1 MSLGHGSSIVRDG
14 LVFYYDSA
22 NAQKSWNGAPAT
34 NLFTETNLVNWSKTA
49 TVALSSYNTPFG
61 NPSYS
66 VYDGNTSSYLSIS
79 RSITV
84 ANDTSSYTLG
94 LFVRKTT
101 GGTSARLGFNSG
113 FDTGGTT
120 VAYNQ
125 RFNSDTGVATSGSVI
140 DYGDWWYWYFT
151 ITNNGTGNTNLY
163 CQFYPATGPY
173 NSTDAAT
180 ATGTAIVGEMMLVAG
195 STAAR
200 FVSGTRSNTQALLDL
215 TNTNTITAN
224 SLTYASNNTF
234 TFNGTNNSITIGQTL
249 DYIPALSNFTLETWL
264 RVPAFPTAA
273 ANNAYGQTDRAGVLF
288 GATYYCGAALY
299 WRGNSTGTSLDV
311 FAFIRGQDLYRETSS
326 KSISLN
332 TWTHLV
338 MVNNYTASKIQ
349 FYVDGLLYHETTGA
363 TQEYDSSL
371 TPTAGNIGLCK
382 AQIDG
387 GGTRNYSNLNC
398 EVPIARI
405 YKNKALTAAEV
416 KQNFEALRGRYGI

>member
-1 MSLGHGSSIVRDG
+1 MSLGHGSSIVRDN
-14 LVFYYDSA
+14 LVFYYDTA
-22 NAQKSWNGAPAT
+22 NTQKSWKGKPAT
-34 NLFTETNLVNWSKTA
+34 NLVASPYSLLTGFTKAAGVTVTDNVARNIDGTLNVGLITGTGWLAYVGASTTNGQQYTTSWIIKKDSASVTIF
-49 TVALSSYNTPFG
+49 FG
-61 NPSYS
+61 WGGAHQ
-66 VYDGNTSSYLSIS
+66 GNLTTFTFNLQTGAFTGVTQAAGEIYGV
-79 RSITV
+79 RSIGDFWV
-84 ANDTSSYTLG
+84 VYYSSTL
-94 LFVRKTT
+94 
-101 GGTSARLGFNSG
+101 SAGN
-113 FDTGGTT
+113 
-120 VAYNQ
+120 AYYPQ
-125 RFNSDTGVATSGSVI
+125 ITIGTGVNV
-140 DYGDWWYWYFT
+140 YFGGIQIEAG
-151 ITNNGTGNTNLY
+151 ITASPLV
-163 CQFYPATGPY
+163 
-173 NSTDAAT
+173 
-180 ATGTAIVGEMMLVAG
+180 TGTR
-195 STAAR
+195 T
-200 FVSGTRSNTQALLDL
+200 NTQALLDL
-215 TNTNTITAN
+215 TSINTVTAN

-234 TFNGTNNSITIGQTL
+234 SFNGSNNSITIDKTL

-311 FAFIRGQDLYRETSS
+311 FAFIRGKDLYRETSS